1 MTFLVPSNADGADT
15 TDDLGVTTNPDPTS
29 NPDPTFSNLGSH
41 GLFEVGGQPITS
53 QASYPQSVTNSQE
66 NVQLFENPTQI
77 PDVVLKSPVLA
88 PQVSSVNF
96 QNMDITMGLNS
107 ELLLSPT
114 ALNMSLSSIAT
125 SPNAKEQFVC
135 KSTTETVAEPII
147 SPQFCD
153 NISVNSESMSVPTY
167 IRNKSTGVPVSK
179 RTKVSGTGT
188 KLVRILPKTTVTS
201 WVPPEKQTPVYI
213 GSNVSSVSEPRPHLS
228 QLCYTNLYPTPRIVD
243 SKVIGIQPAAM
254 NSGLITSKGGVVY
267 GSSVYSSVYIVK
279 PKTSSVSM
287 VNTSLTSSM
296 QPKVTSKIQPM
307 RPTCQKDRPEKC
319 VSKESNTV
327 KDNLYSNQQVVS
339 NFSSSQILDSE
350 IQTPVVFTQLKD
362 STGKTIHTNAPQ
374 GNFMGKYTTNLN
386 HGLNF
391 VFRNKQE
398 LPTESSTAGEVKDE
412 ISENKSRVLPI
423 SADKKWTSYILTPKT
438 SQEVLPSSQPM
449 LTTSLQALTMSMLST
464 SQPVLTTSLQTLTMS
479 TLSTS
484 QPVLTNT
491 LQTLTMST
499 LSTSQPVLTTSQQTS
514 TMSTLSTSQPVLTTS
529 PQTLTISRLATSQ
542 PTGTASLET
551 LTISPLT
558 VPLQTLT
565 TSQLTTSQTVWTTS
579 PKWQK
584 TVQDLSMTTREIPG
598 MLNLPILSSIRESH
612 EWLQTPK
619 YVKTF
624 NDQKIQIKQEISY
637 KENETLK
644 NEKDR
649 DEFVKSEDNF
659 VKSEDD
665 SEMVELFIYESKPLN
680 MGSGDIT
687 DGESDHE
694 GMQEV
699 EMDEDKGDDEDGN
712 RGDDDKIG
720 NHGDITEYRLKI
732 EGSTITSK
740 VSRHLTSCFY

>member
-307 RPTCQKDRPEKC
+307 TPTCQIDRPEKC

-350 IQTPVVFTQLKD
+350 IQMPVVFTQLKD
-362 STGKTIHTNAPQ
+362 STGKIIHTNAPQ

-398 LPTESSTAGEVKDE
+398 LPTESNTAGEVKDE

-449 LTTSLQALTMSMLST
+449 LTTSLQALTMSTLST
-464 SQPVLTTSLQTLTMS
+464 SQLVQATSPQTLTMSTLSISQPVLTTSLQTL
-479 TLSTS
+479 
-484 QPVLTNT
+484 
-491 LQTLTMST
+491 
-499 LSTSQPVLTTSQQTS
+499 

-542 PTGTASLET
+542 PIGTASLET

-565 TSQLTTSQTVWTTS
+565 TSMPSTSQLTTSQTVWTTS

-584 TVQDLSMTTREIPG
+584 TAQDLSMTTREMPG

-612 EWLQTPK
+612 EWLPTSK
-619 YVKTF
+619 YEKTAT
-624 NDQKIQIKQEISY
+624 DQKTQIKQEISN

-644 NEKDR
+644 NEKVR
-649 DEFVKSEDNF
+649 DEFVKSEDNC

-680 MGSGDIT
+680 VGSGDIT
-687 DGESDHE
+687 DGESDCE
-694 GMQEV
+694 GMQDV
-699 EMDEDKGDDEDGN
+699 EMDEDKGEDEDGN
-712 RGDDDKIG
+712 HGDDNEDGNHGDDDKIG

-740 VSRHLTSCFY
+740 VSKHF